1 MINTIIQDLK
11 LFLKNLTEIIN
22 CNDNGNEINNK
33 SKINLFENVL
43 NNFIEC
49 LNNAFL
55 NKDKFLNSVG
65 KNKTP
70 WNLINSLLNMNKF
83 ISNNE
88 KEKIKLDLKCIYIKE
103 LQIIIDIL
111 RKNE

>member
-1 MINTIIQDLK
+1 M
-11 LFLKNLTEIIN
+11 
-22 CNDNGNEINNK
+22 
-33 SKINLFENVL
+33 FENVL